1 MFKEAKE
8 ILDKSNKIYIVG
20 HKNPDG
26 DSIGSSFALY
36 FALKKLNKDVK
47 VVMPKYSD
55 SFSFLPGIDTAVSS
69 VIEDSYDLLIA
80 VDSSSNDRLAL
91 SIEDFEKAKRIIM
104 LDHHQESNPY
114 GDFRYIDSTKPAA
127 SEIIY
132 DFIQYLNIEID
143 KNIATY
149 IYTGIM
155 TDTGSFNYESTKPST
170 LYIASKLLETGI
182 DFAYICKKL
191 NDTIK
196 EAKLKLIAKTID
208 NMEVMFDGKFRYS
221 FVDYNTINGLGL
233 DEEDAEGMT
242 NYLRKVENTEI
253 AAYVRERKDKTA
265 KVSLRSGGDIDVSEI
280 AIKFGGGGHKRAAG
294 YTMLGNIDEE
304 KQKLIDVVEVMLK

>member
-1 MFKEAKE
+1 MFEKAKE
-8 ILDKSNKIYIVG
+8 ILDKSEKIYVVG

-26 DSIGSSFALY
+26 DSIGSTFALY
-36 FALKKLNKDVK
+36 FALKKLGKDIK
-47 VVMPKYSD
+47 VVMPKFSD
-55 SFSFLPGIDTAVSS
+55 SFSFLPEIDTAVSDI
-69 VIEDSYDLLIA
+69 VDESYDLLIA

-91 SIEDFEKAKRIIM
+91 SEVDYNKAKYVIM
-104 LDHHQESNPY
+104 LDHHQESAPY
-114 GDFRYIDSTKPAA
+114 GDFKFIDSTRPAA

-132 DFIQYLNIEID
+132 NFINYLNIEID

-170 LYIASKLLETGI
+170 LYIASKLVEVGI
-182 DFAYICKKL
+182 DFAYICKRL

-208 NMEVMFDGKFRYS
+208 NMEVFFDGKLRYS
-221 FVDYNTINGLGL
+221 FVDYETIHKLGL
-233 DEEDAEGMT
+233 NDEESEGMT
-242 NYLRKVENTEI
+242 NYLRKVEGTEVSV
-253 AAYVRERKDKTA
+253 YVRQRADMSL
-265 KVSLRSGGDIDVSEI
+265 KVSLRSGGNVDVSEI

-294 YTMLGNIDEE
+294 YQMVGIYEEE
-304 KQKLIDVVEVMLK
+304 KQKLIDVIEEMVK